1 MKQADIDH
9 NEIIEMVNQAGCK
22 SYTPPPT
29 RAVAGVSMTF
39 AQLEAFAKLVRERER
54 NEILDSFSPEEP
66 IENWI
71 DKILAR
77 GQQ

>member
-1 MKQADIDH
+1 MEQD
-9 NEIIEMVNQAGCK
+9 EIIWQNEVLEMARQAGFWK
-22 SYTPPPT
+22 DL
-29 RAVAGVSMTF
+29 F
-39 AQLEAFAKLVRERER
+39 AYPEFKDHLKAFAKLVADKER

-77 GQQ
+77 EKA

>member
-1 MKQADIDH
+1 MTEKDIIKLAMEYGFTGGFDAQG
-9 NEIIEMVNQAGCK
+9 NLTFDATFVEAVTE
-22 SYTPPPT
+22 
-29 RAVAGVSMTF
+29 AVA
-39 AQLEAFAKLVRERER
+39 KER

-77 GQQ
+77 GEAQ